1 MSSMVQSALIAS
13 DERHSR
19 HWGVGGHLFPCL
31 IDPAAGIGRA
41 GWLAGWL
48 EIKAPADAHESNSSG
63 LFLKRGLVAM
73 TDDAKPL
80 GVVNASQPRKI
91 RQRLKKG
98 SHPGLLK

>member
-13 DERHSR
+13 NERHSR
-19 HWGVGGHLFPCL
+19 RWGVGGHLFPRL
-31 IDPAAGIGRA
+31 IDPTAGIRR
-41 GWLAGWL
+41 AGWL
-48 EIKAPADAHESNSSG
+48 EIKAPADAHERSSSG